1 MPKAAATLAA
11 IHRCLSWSAIDTSAQ
26 ELVMDDNDLVLNNHG
41 DLGIAHLK
49 KPPQTQGIMI
59 LNVGKQMSQTYH
71 LIDI

>member
-1 MPKAAATLAA
+1 M
-11 IHRCLSWSAIDTSAQ
+11 
-26 ELVMDDNDLVLNNHG
+26 NNHG